1 MGLHGRWF
9 SDRDLRFMHSINAE
23 LMGDVIQTDVV
34 LFKIATAYTPTNI
47 YGESD
52 PNTGKFYHAG
62 ITATCLIDKDEI
74 RAEYNEHGI
83 DKEQPVEFR
92 FREKLL
98 KELNFYPQEG
108 DLVFFNERYY
118 EVDNAIQEQFVGGIP
133 DKSLSIIVRTHYTR
147 LSKISLVERQV

>member
-1 MGLHGRWF
+1 MGLHGKWF
-9 SDRDLRFMHSINAE
+9 SQRDMRFMDSINAE
-23 LMGDVIQTDVV
+23 FFGDVIQSEVV
-34 LFKIATAYTPTNI
+34 LFKICPSATPTNV

-52 PNTGKFYHAG
+52 PATGKMYYPG
-62 ITATCLIDKDEI
+62 ISATCLIDKDEI

-98 KELNFYPQEG
+98 QELNFYPQEG

-118 EVDNAIQEQFVGGIP
+118 EVDNVIQEQFRGSIP
-133 DKSLSIIVRTHYTR
+133 GKSLSINVRTHYTR
-147 LSKISLVERQV
+147 LSRIGLVERQV

>member
-9 SDRDLRFMHSINAE
+9 SQRDLRFVNSVNAE
-23 LMGDVIQTDVV
+23 LLGDVIQTDVV
-34 LFKIATAYTPTNI
+34 LFKICASATVTNI

-52 PNTGKFYHAG
+52 PNTGKMYYPG
-62 ITATCLIDKDEI
+62 ISATCLIDKEEI

-118 EVDNAIQEQFVGGIP
+118 EVDNAIQEQFLGGIP
-133 DKSLSIIVRTHYTR
+133 DKSHSIIVRTHYTR
-147 LSKISLVERQV
+147 LSRISLVERQV